1 MLRTKTSDGGRTGT
15 RRNQHILPMRAIGDH
30 EGLIWDGENWLKFK
44 APKVFQC
51 LKPALIKGNVE
62 FLVISERE
70 A

>member
-1 MLRTKTSDGGRTGT
+1 
-15 RRNQHILPMRAIGDH
+15 MRAIGDH
-30 EGLIWDGENWLKFK
+30 EGLIWDGENWLKFE